1 MTTPNDGGPAF
12 PMEGEVYGKP
22 DDPRWARGMSLRDYF
37 AAKAMAAMVAS
48 FRVVNHRDP
57 LIDDDVTTMEP
68 HRDRILDRNGVSGEY
83 DGATEIADDAYVIA
97 DAMLA
102 AGDEKEGK

>member
-12 PMEGEVYGKP
+12 PVHCYVNSDGETFVSEP
-22 DDPRWARGMSLRDYF
+22 TGMTLRDYF

-57 LIDDDVTTMEP
+57 LIDDDVTTTEP
-68 HRDRILDRNGVSGEY
+68 HRDMILDRNGVSGEY

-102 AGDEKEGK
+102 ARGKK